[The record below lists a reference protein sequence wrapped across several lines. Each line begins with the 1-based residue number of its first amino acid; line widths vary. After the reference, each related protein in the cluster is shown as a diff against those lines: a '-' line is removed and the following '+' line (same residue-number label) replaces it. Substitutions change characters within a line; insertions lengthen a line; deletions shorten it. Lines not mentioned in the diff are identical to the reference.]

1 MLSVLHIFAEEVN
14 TRAHLTSL
22 LNDIRLS
29 VLIEID
35 GEGLV
40 LAIDSG
46 RLEIQEVLDQEIDVF
61 MTVKEPVMKELLLG
75 KMKLRMAQK
84 YNQLK
89 LKSTIRNSLL
99 LESLFFLA
107 MSGSNIKESETS
119 KLLVD

>member
-1 MLSVLHIFAEEVN
+1 MLGVLHIFAEEVN
-14 TRAHLTSL
+14 TRAHLNSL
-22 LNDIRLS
+22 LNGVRLS
-29 VLIEID
+29 VLIDFD
-35 GEGLV
+35 GENAV
-40 LAIDSG
+40 LAIGSG
-46 RLEIQEVLDQEIDVF
+46 KLEIQEVLDQEIDVF